1 MSNASGKQLSVGLR
15 YVVAYALN
23 ANGRIAG
30 TSASVAYAGVQFE
43 GAKAYTLTQPEP
55 RQFNHSGDDRL
66 LDRDVLPPLEGSGG
80 QLKVAK
86 TNDVLD
92 ALLSGVTQGF
102 TGEASRLPLMTD
114 KQGSEPQVGLLMY
127 QQSLDAASGATRG
140 LRRWKAYLVP
150 RAVCIPINPGMEEN
164 PAETTYNLTAYVS
177 STELTGRALT
187 TVDDGA
193 TETQMVRYM
202 AEGKPTIIA
211 YLGNGSTTVFALV
224 GTAKSTAKIA
234 VYKNGVEV
242 TGAAI
247 TKTTTQVTF
256 TAAPASNDDV
266 TIFYEV

>member
-15 YVVAYALN
+15 YVTAYALN
-23 ANGRIAG
+23 ANGRPAG
-30 TSASVAYAGVQFE
+30 TSASAAYAGVQFE

-55 RQFNHSGDDRL
+55 RQFNHVGDDRL

-92 ALLSGVTQGF
+92 SLLSGVTQGF

-114 KQGSEPQVGLLMY
+114 QQGSEPQVGLLLY

-140 LRRWKAYLVP
+140 LRRWKSYMVP

-164 PAETTYNLTAYVS
+164 PAEMTYTITAYVT
-177 STELTGRALT
+177 STELTGRTLT
-187 TVDDGA
+187 TSDDNA
-193 TETQMVRYM
+193 TEAQMIRYM
-202 AEGKPTIIA
+202 TEGKPKLIA
-211 YLGNGSTTVFALV
+211 YLGDNSTTIFALV

-234 VYKNGVEV
+234 VYKNGVEI
-242 TGAAI
+242 TGGDI

-256 TAAPASNDDV
+256 TSAPALNDDV